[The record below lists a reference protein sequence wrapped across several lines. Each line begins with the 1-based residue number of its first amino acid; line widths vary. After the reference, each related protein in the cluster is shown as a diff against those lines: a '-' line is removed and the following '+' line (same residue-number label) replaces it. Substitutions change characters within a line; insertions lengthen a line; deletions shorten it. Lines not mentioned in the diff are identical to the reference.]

1 MTQMCDLI
9 STKGR
14 IIQNL
19 LVVDLAFYGCIIIKW
34 PQMAN
39 MK

>member
-1 MTQMCDLI
+1 MTHMCDLT
-9 STKGR
+9 STKRR
-14 IIQNL
+14 IIQNH
-19 LVVDLAFYGCIIIKW
+19 LVVDLVSYDCMIKKW

>member
-9 STKGR
+9 STKRR

-19 LVVDLAFYGCIIIKW
+19 LVVDLASYGYIIIKW

>member
-1 MTQMCDLI
+1 MTQMCDLT
-9 STKGR
+9 STKRR
-14 IIQNL
+14 IIQNHL
-19 LVVDLAFYGCIIIKW
+19 LVDLVFYGFIIIKW